1 MRPWLYVSSKL
12 VEDRKVLYSLIHDV
26 IPGSFR
32 SPPSCQ
38 ICYKFNTKEPLERF
52 EEDQKILKISKII
65 SGGQTGV
72 DRAALDVAIVL
83 GLEHGGF
90 CPKGRIAEDGII
102 PAEYKMDEMDTEEYF
117 ARTMKNVQCS
127 DGTIILHKGEIRG
140 GTALKDEF
148 CKIKKKPLLIINI
161 LDEFKEI
168 RVNFSRWLETKTIT
182 ILNIAGPRESEGQIY
197 KKAKDLLIR
206 LLKDHV
212 L

>member
-1 MRPWLYVSSKL
+1 M
-12 VEDRKVLYSLIHDV
+12 
-26 IPGSFR
+26 
-32 SPPSCQ
+32 
-38 ICYKFNTKEPLERF
+38 
-52 EEDQKILKISKII
+52 KISKII

-72 DRAALDVAIVL
+72 DRAALDAAISL

-90 CPKGRIAEDGII
+90 CPKGRVAEDGII
-102 PAEYKMDEMDTEEYF
+102 PVEYKMDEMDTEEYS

-127 DGTIILHKGEIRG
+127 DGTFILHQGEITG
-140 GTALKDEF
+140 GTALTDEF

-161 LDEFKEI
+161 LDGFKEI
-168 RVNFSRWLETKTIT
+168 RVNFNRWLETNIIT
-182 ILNIAGPRESEGQIY
+182 ILNIAGPRESEGKIY

>member
-1 MRPWLYVSSKL
+1 M
-12 VEDRKVLYSLIHDV
+12 
-26 IPGSFR
+26 
-32 SPPSCQ
+32 
-38 ICYKFNTKEPLERF
+38 
-52 EEDQKILKISKII
+52 KISKII

-72 DRAALDVAIVL
+72 NRAAFDAAISL
-83 GLEHGGF
+83 GLKHGGF
-90 CPKGRIAEDGII
+90 CPQGRIAEDGII
-102 PAEYKMDEMDTEEYF
+102 PVEYKMDELDTEKYS

-140 GTALKDEF
+140 GTAFTDEF

-161 LDEFKEI
+161 LDVFKKI
-168 RVNFSRWLETKTIT
+168 RVNFNTWLETNIIT

-212 L
+212 V

>member
-1 MRPWLYVSSKL
+1 M
-12 VEDRKVLYSLIHDV
+12 
-26 IPGSFR
+26 
-32 SPPSCQ
+32 
-38 ICYKFNTKEPLERF
+38 
-52 EEDQKILKISKII
+52 KISKII

-72 DRAALDVAIVL
+72 NRAAFDAAISL
-83 GLEHGGF
+83 GLKHGGF
-90 CPKGRIAEDGII
+90 CPKGRVAEDGII
-102 PAEYKMDEMDTEEYF
+102 PVEYKMDEMDTKEYS

-127 DGTIILHKGEIRG
+127 DGTLILHQGEITG
-140 GTALKDEF
+140 GTALTDEF

-168 RVNFSRWLETKTIT
+168 RVNFSRWLETNTIS

-212 L
+212 V

>member
-1 MRPWLYVSSKL
+1 M
-12 VEDRKVLYSLIHDV
+12 
-26 IPGSFR
+26 
-32 SPPSCQ
+32 
-38 ICYKFNTKEPLERF
+38 
-52 EEDQKILKISKII
+52 KISKII

-72 DRAALDVAIVL
+72 DRAALDAAISL

-127 DGTIILHKGEIRG
+127 DGTLILHQGEITG
-140 GTALKDEF
+140 GTALTDEF

-161 LDEFKEI
+161 LDVFKKI
-168 RVNFSRWLETKTIT
+168 RVNFTRWLATNTIS

-197 KKAKDLLIR
+197 KSAKVILIKLLT
-206 LLKDHV
+206 DHG